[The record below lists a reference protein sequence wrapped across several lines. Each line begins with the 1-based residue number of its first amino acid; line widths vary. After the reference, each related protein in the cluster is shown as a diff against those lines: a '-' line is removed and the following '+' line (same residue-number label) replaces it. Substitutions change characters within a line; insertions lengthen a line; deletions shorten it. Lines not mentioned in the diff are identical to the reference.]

1 MVSSEMKLGG
11 GRMKMKL
18 GGGRMNVD
26 AWLRGTLRGLASECA
41 TVEMNEWYVPV
52 WIHDGQ

>member
-18 GGGRMNVD
+18 GGGRMKMKLGGGRMNVD
-26 AWLRGTLRGLASECA
+26 AWPRGTLRGLASECA
-41 TVEMNEWYVPV
+41 TGGMNE
-52 WIHDGQ
+52 